1 MCGIFGYTGAFPAAP
16 FVKQGLIDLTYRGY
30 DSAGI
35 AAQNGRTVTVKKGVG
50 SITAVKGI
58 EELLGTCA
66 IGHTRWAT
74 HGAVCEKNA
83 HPFTVGEFTVVHNG
97 IIENFRPLKHILTE
111 EGFTFSSDTD
121 SEIIAALLCK
131 YRSQGLIGALQA
143 ACKHLVGSFAVAAI
157 SSKEPTLIACAR
169 QASPLLIGQGKDG
182 FFLSSDANAIA
193 PHTRSVVS
201 LSDGDF
207 ALVSPQS
214 ARFFR
219 GKEEINPHFISLSAP
234 AEQAETQGC
243 SHFMRKEIAQV
254 PLAVTETV
262 RAFTAQEQSAIL
274 AAFQGAKRAVFFG
287 CGTAYHAA
295 VYGKYLFERLCN
307 LPAEAELS
315 SELRYRNPAVTEHT
329 VYIAVSQ
336 SGETADTLA
345 TVEMLKSRGATVFAV
360 TNTKESS
367 LSRQVNHTFVTQAGV
382 EIGVAATKSFTVQL
396 TAFLLFACALSGKNL
411 PLDTL
416 GDLCRRAAETEGEIA
431 ALAAK
436 LSRAKG
442 VFFLGRDLDYALSME
457 GSLKLKEISYLF
469 SEGYAAGELK
479 HGTLALVEKGVF
491 VIALST
497 QGFLAKK
504 TMNAVHEVSCRGAET
519 AILTPFG
526 DLLEESGADK
536 VFLLPSAPP
545 EMMPIVA
552 SVPLQ
557 LIAYHTALCRGY
569 NPDRPRNLAK
579 SVTVE

>member
-1 MCGIFGYTGAFPAAP
+1 
-16 FVKQGLIDLTYRGY
+16 
-30 DSAGI
+30 
-35 AAQNGRTVTVKKGVG
+35 
-50 SITAVKGI
+50 
-58 EELLGTCA
+58 
-66 IGHTRWAT
+66 
-74 HGAVCEKNA
+74 
-83 HPFTVGEFTVVHNG
+83 
-97 IIENFRPLKHILTE
+97 
-111 EGFTFSSDTD
+111 
-121 SEIIAALLCK
+121 
-131 YRSQGLIGALQA
+131 
-143 ACKHLVGSFAVAAI
+143 
-157 SSKEPTLIACAR
+157 
-169 QASPLLIGQGKDG
+169 
-182 FFLSSDANAIA
+182 
-193 PHTRSVVS
+193 
-201 LSDGDF
+201 
-207 ALVSPQS
+207 
-214 ARFFR
+214 
-219 GKEEINPHFISLSAP
+219 
-234 AEQAETQGC
+234 
-243 SHFMRKEIAQV
+243 
-254 PLAVTETV
+254 
-262 RAFTAQEQSAIL
+262 
-274 AAFQGAKRAVFFG
+274 
-287 CGTAYHAA
+287 
-295 VYGKYLFERLCN
+295 
-307 LPAEAELS
+307 
-315 SELRYRNPAVTEHT
+315 
-329 VYIAVSQ
+329 
-336 SGETADTLA
+336 
-345 TVEMLKSRGATVFAV
+345 
-360 TNTKESS
+360 
-367 LSRQVNHTFVTQAGV
+367 V

-526 DLLEESGADK
+526 NLLEESGADK